1 MMRSFVLLLV
11 VLIFTGCQNR
21 PAPAPETPDTIN
33 VAGNAQALPDRVIDG
48 PIPGCFDAFEVVGQ
62 LLTLPGQALTFDVG
76 GVMDRVGI
84 VVTGATYSYS
94 TRPVNSVTCE
104 PTTLPELPLPAIS
117 FGFNYL
123 GDFTRVTPLC
133 MNASHTDFTEFS
145 ITGTPLDLLM
155 EGVSKDLIW
164 LEVDRS
170 VAGTLHSLL
179 NGGAFPAAADPR
191 CNNWVDLTTL

>member
-1 MMRSFVLLLV
+1 MMRRFVLLLV
-11 VLIFTGCQNR
+11 VLIFAGCQNR
-21 PAPAPETPDTIN
+21 PAPAPETAGTIN

-48 PIPGCFDAFEVVGQ
+48 PIPGCTDAVELVGQ

-76 GVMDRVGI
+76 GVIDRVGI

-94 TRPVNSVTCE
+94 TRLVNPVTCE
-104 PTTLPELPLPAIS
+104 STTPELPLPAIS

-123 GDFTRVTPLC
+123 GDFTRATSLC

-145 ITGTPLDLLM
+145 ITGTPLDILV
-155 EGVSKDLIW
+155 EGASKELIW

-179 NGGAFPAAADPR
+179 NGGVFPATADPR